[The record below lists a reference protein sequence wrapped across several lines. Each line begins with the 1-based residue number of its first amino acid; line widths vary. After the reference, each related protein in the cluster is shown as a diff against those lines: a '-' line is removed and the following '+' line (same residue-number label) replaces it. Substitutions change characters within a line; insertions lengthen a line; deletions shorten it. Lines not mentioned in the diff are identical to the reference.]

1 MNAMQLTPERKE
13 TLRQYW
19 QEKSLSELMDFIVAH
34 YHARAA
40 RLVSQIVAEIDIL
53 DREASCT
60 PKDLSTALQHLR
72 TMLTDDLAQHTREEE
87 DLLFPYIRS
96 LETGAG
102 ANGSLR
108 SLGRIHDE
116 HDQIMDSLVRL
127 KVQSTLCR
135 LPEEACAHCRSL
147 HDGLAVLLVDLQEH
161 TFLEDEVLFLEALD
175 LEKRGR

>member
-40 RLVSQIVAEIDIL
+40 RLVSQIVAEIDTL
-53 DREASCT
+53 AREASCT

-87 DLLFPYIRS
+87 ELLFLSPTEIQRRSDNGTEERFFKANPVECGVAPQTWAAEVEYMRRSAIR
-96 LETGAG
+96 
-102 ANGSLR
+102 
-108 SLGRIHDE
+108 
-116 HDQIMDSLVRL
+116 
-127 KVQSTLCR
+127 
-135 LPEEACAHCRSL
+135 
-147 HDGLAVLLVDLQEH
+147 
-161 TFLEDEVLFLEALD
+161 F
-175 LEKRGR
+175 